1 MTNLERAQDLY
12 KMLYA
17 GQLLEAFD
25 KYYADDVVMTEVG
38 EEPRRGKSAN
48 RAYEEAFVADLAEI
62 HGAEIQAIASNEET
76 GHVFI
81 ENSMDMTHAKYGRSN
96 LAQVCVQTWK
106 DGQIVEEKFYHK

>member
-12 KMLYA
+12 KMIFS

-25 KYYADDVVMTEVG
+25 KYYADDVVMTELG
-38 EEPRRGKSAN
+38 EEPRRGKAAN
-48 RAYEEAFVADLAEI
+48 RAHEEAFVADLAEV
-62 HGAEIQAIASNEET
+62 HGAGITAIASNEET

-81 ENSMDMTHAKYGRSN
+81 ENFMDLTHAKYGRAN
-96 LAQVCVQTWK
+96 IPQVCVQNWK